1 MVSRK
6 SKQPSGDLRVVV
18 HRPGVTLMW
27 RMLLVVVCFAI
38 WGIGFLVGGW
48 EERRVPTKLLYEER
62 EHLLVKIVEYRKR
75 IGDLEIEL
83 AQRDV
88 ELDIARAS
96 SEKIREDYRTLYEE
110 LDQLK
115 AEVVHYQ
122 RVLKPNTGDQGI
134 VMGLL
139 GLSPAA
145 DTADETQGSERRVE
159 FSLDFFQ
166 TVDRLKLTGNVDMIL
181 SGRINGEV
189 KTWSFQDLSLKDPL
203 QLNLGFRHYQ
213 TLEGIIV
220 LPAGVEPL
228 EVTVNAEITRGKT
241 VSLSKVFAWT
251 LKELSDDLEQGE
263 ALE

>member
-1 MVSRK
+1 MISGK
-6 SKQPSGDLRVVV
+6 SKTSNGDLRVVV
-18 HRPGVTLMW
+18 HRPGVALMW
-27 RMLLVVVCFAI
+27 RVLLVIVCFAI
-38 WGIGFLVGGW
+38 WGVGFLVGGW

-62 EHLLVKIVEYRKR
+62 EHLLAKIVEYRNR

-96 SEKIREDYRTLYEE
+96 SEKVRDDYRNMYER
-110 LDQLK
+110 LDQLQ

-134 VMGLL
+134 VMGMLRL
-139 GLSPAA
+139 DLARNLNESQ
-145 DTADETQGSERRVE
+145 EKRRLIN

-166 TVDRLKLTGNVDMIL
+166 TVDRLKLTGDVEMIL
-181 SGRINGEV
+181 KGRQGGET
-189 KTWSFQDLSLKDPL
+189 KTWNFKDLSAQDPL

-213 TLEGIIV
+213 TLGGVIE
-220 LPAGVEPL
+220 LPVGVEPL
-228 EVTVNAEITRGKT
+228 EVAVNAKITRGKT

-263 ALE
+263 ALN